1 MAPRDAEA
9 TRRRILDAAVT
20 EFATHGLAGARV
32 DRIAA
37 AAKANKQL
45 IYAYY
50 GNKDQLFDTVIEHAF
65 QHAHDAVPF
74 TPDDLVDYAATLF
87 DYLVEHPDHL
97 RIHEWRRL
105 ERPEATELE
114 QQLFAEK
121 VDALAEVQPAYG
133 KNGRFS
139 PADVMVVVVTLASAW
154 VSAPTALR
162 DVATQ
167 DPKQQR
173 SLIAGSIHVLTDYQR
188 DNNTAR

>member
-9 TRRRILDAAVT
+9 TRRRILNAAVT
-20 EFATHGLAGARV
+20 EFATYGLAGARV

-65 QHAHDAVPF
+65 KHAHDAVPF
-74 TPDDLVDYAATLF
+74 TPDDLVGYAATLF

-105 ERPEATELE
+105 EQPEATGLE
-114 QQLFAEK
+114 QLLFTEK
-121 VDALAEVQPAYG
+121 VDALAAVQPAYG

-139 PADVMVVVVTLASAW
+139 PADVMVVVVALASAW
-154 VSAPTALR
+154 VSAPAALR
-162 DVATQ
+162 ALATQ
-167 DPKQQR
+167 DAKQQR
-173 SLIAGSIHVLTDYQR
+173 SLIAGSVHVLADYQR
-188 DNNTAR
+188 DNKTAG

>member
-9 TRRRILDAAVT
+9 TRRRILDAALA

-32 DRIAA
+32 DRIAVT
-37 AAKANKQL
+37 AKANKQL

-50 GNKDQLFDTVIEHAF
+50 GNKDQLFDTVVEHAF

-74 TPDDLVDYAATLF
+74 TPDDLVSYAATLF

-105 ERPEATELE
+105 ERPGATELE
-114 QQLFAEK
+114 RQLFNEK
-121 VDALAEVQPAYG
+121 VDDLAEVQPNYG

-139 PADVMVVVVTLASAW
+139 PADVMVIVVALASAW
-154 VSAPTALR
+154 ALAPAALR
-162 DVATQ
+162 DLATH

-173 SLIAGSIHVLTDYQR
+173 SLIAGSIHVLTHYRQDS
-188 DNNTAR
+188 DTAR